1 MQGPLQD
8 GLFPDAMYNDQP
20 IPEDRKGYVM
30 TYNRIIGKIRMRQL
44 RVEPGVG
51 CKLSTAVLQKG
62 ILLDGTARRRQFV
75 DYCYAKYSTLAASNK
90 SFGSNVTLQKP
101 FTGGFAYSNASE
113 NGLVSRSIQ
122 GQVSSYDGSGF
133 VRDLDA
139 TSREG
144 YVRAVEELKAGLWV
158 DAQTRAVIVT
168 LNVYNGNYNYYCISQ
183 FVIEFT
189 EGGSVVPTA
198 TNKVLSLDMYETADF
213 SRVNKV
219 VLQYVPDLMTILG
232 TIAYLMRFLYKLYRV
247 RKVTKSFRP
256 VLRDSWNVVDVL
268 MLLTLGATYMLRWQ
282 YLWNEDRRSFDPFK
296 ATGYTEMS
304 GLASAYTNMFIG
316 DSATVMVLVVKA
328 LKYFALQ
335 KDLMLLQKTLVQAI
349 TDLVVFI
356 AMLVVLFFGFV
367 LMGMNI
373 FGMQANG
380 FKSIQDTIGT
390 LFLILLGEFDY
401 LEMESVHA
409 MWAFVFFLGFV
420 IFMFFIVLNIFLAI
434 LNDAYT
440 VVHTDV
446 VWDELEKRKAM
457 SLREKFEVRKAIWRE
472 RKNIARMKKLKKQK
486 IKDAK
491 KAKVEYEKKQ
501 KERLFTASIAR
512 KKRQEVTAADQEYG
526 ADAVSSTKDA
536 GARRTATSRPK
547 PFG

>member
-51 CKLSTAVLQKG
+51 CKLSPAVVQTG
-62 ILLDGTARRRQFV
+62 TLLDGTARRRQFV
-75 DYCYAKYSTLAASNK
+75 DYCYAKYSPGAASNK
-90 SFGSNVTLQKP
+90 SFGTNVTLQKP
-101 FTGGFAYSNASE
+101 FIGGFAYSNASE
-113 NGLVSRSIQ
+113 NGLVARFIN

-144 YVRAVEELKAGLWV
+144 YVTAVEELKAGLWV

-198 TNKVLSLDMYETADF
+198 TNKVLSLDMYEVADF

-219 VLQYVPDLMTILG
+219 LVQYVPDFLTILG
-232 TIAYLMRFLYKLYRV
+232 TIAYLLRFLYKLYRV
-247 RKVTKSFRP
+247 RKVTKSLRP
-256 VLRDSWNVVDVL
+256 VLRDSWNVVEIL
-268 MLLTLGATYMLRWQ
+268 MLLTLGATYLLRWQ
-282 YLWNEDRRSFDPFK
+282 YLWNEERRSFDPFK

-367 LMGMNI
+367 LMGMNV

-380 FKSIQDTIGT
+380 FKSITDTTGT

-401 LEMESVHA
+401 VEMQEVHPL
-409 MWAFVFFLGFV
+409 WAFVFFLGFV

-512 KKRQEVTAADQEYG
+512 KKRQEASAAENEYTADT
-526 ADAVSSTKDA
+526 VSSTNDG
-536 GARRTATSRPK
+536 GARRTASSRPK